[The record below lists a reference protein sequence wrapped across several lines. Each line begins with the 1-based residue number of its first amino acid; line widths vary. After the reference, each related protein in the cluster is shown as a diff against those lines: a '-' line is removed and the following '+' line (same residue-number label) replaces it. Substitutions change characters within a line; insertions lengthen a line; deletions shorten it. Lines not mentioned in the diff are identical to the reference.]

1 MYKFLSDEEK
11 YVFSKDNSRKIGLVK
26 LNIHCNTRQ
35 QTVCKANFF
44 SADLVVSNSS
54 FCAI

>member
-1 MYKFLSDEEK
+1 MYEFLSDEEK

-35 QTVCKANFF
+35 QTVCTANFF